1 MRLQFGVT
9 SGLIAVAIVVLLLTG
24 GDAREG
30 ASVTGG
36 ASPQPNA
43 TATTG
48 APAPDPTP
56 LPEPTASPWL
66 RSPEWVAVASLDELP
81 YIEPAIVE
89 IGSGRIWSFTAPGV
103 APIGQPSDVSV
114 HFLGWTPEG
123 EALVRVSGGERA
135 NIYVALPGQ
144 AFVPWTGATGSGDVR
159 YSPDGRLVA
168 VDHQIFDPSSGEVVV
183 TLPPGALIGWS
194 ADSRYFAVSGDREEP
209 RIIIW
214 DRESGELREL
224 FRASTGVWSS
234 NGSLLAYLTNPQR
247 GTDVH
252 PNEILV
258 QDIASGEIVL
268 STTISA
274 LSAWPVAWSRDD
286 EYLVASVT
294 RRAEDGTFA
303 ALNQAHIIDLGR
315 GIVTVEIMGAKP
327 ERWLSTGAALLLSG
341 NYCSAFDIFTV
352 AADGTALT
360 NHTETEAWELYQVLS
375 PSSEF
380 VAFTSSGG
388 GERSVNTLSLATG
401 RVSPIVIGDDMS
413 LWRVDPALVW
423 SPDGEYLVFSIELG
437 HGICEGSERQ
447 ETAVKILQ

>member
-1 MRLQFGVT
+1 MGV
-9 SGLIAVAIVVLLLTG
+9 
-24 GDAREG
+24 
-30 ASVTGG
+30 
-36 ASPQPNA
+36 Q
-43 TATTG
+43 
-48 APAPDPTP
+48 
-56 LPEPTASPWL
+56 
-66 RSPEWVAVASLDELP
+66 
-81 YIEPAIVE
+81 
-89 IGSGRIWSFTAPGV
+89 
-103 APIGQPSDVSV
+103 
-114 HFLGWTPEG
+114 
-123 EALVRVSGGERA
+123 GGERTDL
-135 NIYVALPGQ
+135 YLGRPGEDLDYWITIGE
-144 AFVPWTGATGSGDVR
+144 ADTARW
-159 YSPDGRLVA
+159 SPDGQLVA
-168 VDHQIFDPSSGEVVV
+168 IDALILNAANGQEVTQLPSVGV
-183 TLPPGALIGWS
+183 IGWS
-194 ADSRYFAVSGDREEP
+194 ADSRYYATTIGSREEP